1 VDGRALTRGGP
12 RKKRHL
18 SLPILVYSD
27 QDMPQ
32 TVEISLRIPS
42 LRVRREETDTVET
55 INNSDVRFCKHI
67 EIESIPK
74 PGIVLTMSTSADGS
88 FECEVLRSDWHHDKN
103 MFVIACRY
111 SKRSVTPADYHALMN
126 SSDWSVRALI

>member
-1 VDGRALTRGGP
+1 M
-12 RKKRHL
+12 
-18 SLPILVYSD
+18 S
-27 QDMPQ
+27 Q

-42 LRVRREETDTVET
+42 LRVRREDKDDVET

-67 EIESIPK
+67 EVESIPK
-74 PGIVLTMSTSADGS
+74 PGVVLTMTTSAGPS

-103 MFVIACRY
+103 MFVVACRY
-111 SKRSVTPADYHALMN
+111 SKRSVSVAEHTALMN

>member
-1 VDGRALTRGGP
+1 
-12 RKKRHL
+12 
-18 SLPILVYSD
+18 
-27 QDMPQ
+27 MPQ

-42 LRVRREETDTVET
+42 LRVRREGTDVLET

-74 PGIVLTMSTSADGS
+74 PGVVLTMATSAADGS

-111 SKRSVTPADYHALMN
+111 SKRSVSAADYHALLN
-126 SSDWSVRALI
+126 SSDWQVRALI

>member
-1 VDGRALTRGGP
+1 
-12 RKKRHL
+12 L
-18 SLPILVYSD
+18 SIDLSHPESVSVYAD
-27 QDMPQ
+27 EDMSQ

-42 LRVRREETDTVET
+42 LRVQREGTDKLET

-67 EIESIPK
+67 EIDSIPK
-74 PGIVLTMSTSADGS
+74 PGTVLTMNASSAGS
-88 FECEVLRSDWHHDKN
+88 FDCEVLRSDWHHDKN

-111 SKRSVTPADYHALMN
+111 SKRSMAAADYHALMN